1 MDFDNLKVNGDT
13 STSDGLVVYA
23 NTVPKFVHLQVHFHE
38 IPFKTI
44 LFISSIFPM
53 VKGKIH
59 YHPVWF
65 LIETTFAYF
74 SNHHLSKALKQLIKY
89 ITSFTEHSL
98 TSIAFFITSSA
109 ALKRDGI
116 YLCRLQV
123 EIHFPT
129 SSHDMRQ
136 MKVKVL

>member
-53 VKGKIH
+53 VKGEIH

-74 SNHHLSKALKQLIKY
+74 SNHHLSKALKQLIIKQ
-89 ITSFTEHSL
+89 ITSFTEHFFNIHCFFHHQRRCTAMGWNLSVP
-98 TSIAFFITSSA
+98 IASGNSFSN
-109 ALKRDGI
+109 LKVTICVR
-116 YLCRLQV
+116 
-123 EIHFPT
+123 
-129 SSHDMRQ
+129 
-136 MKVKVL
+136 

>member
-1 MDFDNLKVNGDT
+1 MIPPHPMVLLFMQTQSLNLCTFRYIFMK
-13 STSDGLVVYA
+13 SRLRLS
-23 NTVPKFVHLQVHFHE
+23 F
-38 IPFKTI
+38 
-44 LFISSIFPM
+44 FISSIFPM

-129 SSHDMRQ
+129 SKSRYASDESEST
-136 MKVKVL
+136 LIP